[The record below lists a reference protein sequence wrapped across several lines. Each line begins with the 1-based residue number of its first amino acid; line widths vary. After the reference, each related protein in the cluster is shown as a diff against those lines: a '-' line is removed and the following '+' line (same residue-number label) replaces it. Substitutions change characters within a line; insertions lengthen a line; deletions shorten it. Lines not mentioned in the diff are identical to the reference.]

1 MTGERGAGEQGR
13 EAPALAC
20 AAGEAGGRTE
30 AAALDSLAE
39 RVRAE
44 LFALADADFR
54 TFNAGLIPTMPE
66 ERIIGVRM
74 PALRKLDGRL
84 AKEGAGEAYLAACP
98 HAYLEEDELC
108 GLVINRERAYDAAV
122 RKLEEFLPHVD
133 NWAVCDLLKPF
144 AFKDR
149 PEGLEGQAFSW
160 MRSGRTYTV
169 RFGVEVLMNFF
180 LGEGFRTVQL
190 DQAAAVPAGD
200 YYVEMAVAWYFA
212 TALAKRWDETVPH
225 LKEHRLPPAT
235 HARAIQKACESYRIT
250 PEQKAYLRTLK

>member
-1 MTGERGAGEQGR
+1 MAGEGS
-13 EAPALAC
+13 ETAGAAMGAPSDAG
-20 AAGEAGGRTE
+20 AASE
-30 AAALDSLAE
+30 AAALDPLAE

-54 TFNAGLIPTMPE
+54 TFNAGLIPTVPE

-74 PALRKLDGRL
+74 PELRKLEGRL
-84 AKEGAGEAYLAACP
+84 AKEGGGGAYLAACP
-98 HAYLEEDELC
+98 HTYLEEGELC
-108 GLVINRERAYDAAV
+108 GLIINRERGYGAAV
-122 RKLEEFLPHVD
+122 RKLEEFLPYVD
-133 NWAVCDLLKPF
+133 NWATCDLIKPA

-180 LGEGFRTVQL
+180 LDEGFRTVQL
-190 DQAAAVPAGD
+190 DEAVAVPAGE

-212 TALAKRWDETVPH
+212 TALAKRWDETIPY
-225 LKEHRLPPAT
+225 LEERRLPAAT
-235 HARAIQKACESYRIT
+235 HTKAIQKARESYRIT
-250 PEQKAYLRTLK
+250 PEQKAYLRTLR

>member
-1 MTGERGAGEQGR
+1 MTGERGVGER
-13 EAPALAC
+13 SCEAPA
-20 AAGEAGGRTE
+20 AAGAMGDEDARTE
-30 AAALDSLAE
+30 AAAMDPLAE
-39 RVRAE
+39 WVRAE

-74 PALRKLDGRL
+74 PALRKLEGRL

-98 HAYLEEDELC
+98 HAYLEEGELC
-108 GLVINRERAYDAAV
+108 GLIINRERAYDAAV

-133 NWAVCDLLKPF
+133 NWAVCDLIKPA

-149 PEGLEGQAFSW
+149 PEGLEGQAFLW

-180 LGEGFRTVQL
+180 LDEGFRTTQL
-190 DQAAAVPAGD
+190 DQAAAVPACD

-212 TALAKRWDETVPH
+212 TALAKRWDETVPY
-225 LKEHRLPPAT
+225 LEGRRLPSAT
-235 HARAIQKACESYRIT
+235 HAKAIRKARESYRIT
-250 PEQKAYLRTLK
+250 PEQKDYLRTLR

>member
-1 MTGERGAGEQGR
+1 MGERWR
-13 EAPALAC
+13 EAPATASTVGD
-20 AAGEAGGRTE
+20 ADAQAE
-30 AAALDSLAE
+30 AAALDPLAE

-44 LFALADADFR
+44 LFALADAGFR

-74 PALRKLDGRL
+74 PALRKLEGRL
-84 AKEGAGEAYLAACP
+84 AKEGVGEAYLAACP

-133 NWAVCDLLKPF
+133 NWAVCDLIKPM

-180 LGEGFRTVQL
+180 LDDGFRTAQL
-190 DQAAAVPAGD
+190 DQAAAVPVGD

-212 TALAKRWDETVPH
+212 TALAKRWDETIPY
-225 LKEHRLPPAT
+225 LEERRLPAAT
-235 HARAIQKACESYRIT
+235 HARAIQKARESYRIT
-250 PEQKAYLRTLK
+250 PEQKDYLRTLK